1 MPDELTTR
9 GEKRRKT
16 FNFFFTEFART
27 ILEKAEKDG
36 LGQHPLFI
44 YPPCWYDR

>member
-9 GEKRRKT
+9 GEKKRKT
-16 FNFFFTEFART
+16 FNFFFTGFART
-27 ILEKAEKDG
+27 ILEKAEKDW
-36 LGQHPLFI
+36 LGQPRFI